1 MSNEIDFVITELAVE
16 ILTNNN
22 MGTAS
27 FIFIDQTPHFP
38 KVNNMLNQID
48 EKEDAFI
55 NNYSISTTEITEST
69 DISSLDFITH

>member
-1 MSNEIDFVITELAVE
+1 MSNEIDIVITELTVE

-22 MGTAS
+22 MGKAS
-27 FIFIDQTPHFP
+27 FIFIDQTPNFP
-38 KVNNMLNQID
+38 KVNRMLDQID

-55 NNYSISTTEITEST
+55 GNYSISTTEITENT

>member
-1 MSNEIDFVITELAVE
+1 MSNEIDFVITELTVDR
-16 ILTNNN
+16 LTNNN
-22 MGTAS
+22 LGRAS

-55 NNYSISTTEITEST
+55 GNYSISTTEITETT

>member
-1 MSNEIDFVITELAVE
+1 MSNEIDFVITELTVE

-22 MGTAS
+22 LGRAS
-27 FIFIDQTPHFP
+27 FVFIDQTPHFT

-55 NNYSISTTEITEST
+55 GNYSISTTEITEST
-69 DISSLDFITH
+69 DISSLDFTTH

>member
-1 MSNEIDFVITELAVE
+1 MSNEIDFVITELTVE

-22 MGTAS
+22 MGKAS
-27 FIFIDQTPHFP
+27 FIFIDQTPNFP

-69 DISSLDFITH
+69 DISSLDFTTH

>member
-1 MSNEIDFVITELAVE
+1 MSNEIDFVITELTVE

-22 MGTAS
+22 MGRAS

-69 DISSLDFITH
+69 DISSLDFIKH

>member
-1 MSNEIDFVITELAVE
+1 MAHDIDFVITELTVE

-22 MGTAS
+22 MGKAS
-27 FIFIDQTPHFP
+27 FIFIDQTPNFP
-38 KVNNMLNQID
+38 KVNRMLDQID

-55 NNYSISTTEITEST
+55 GNYSISTTEITENT